1 MDNSK
6 RANRLVF
13 MTTQLVPANLI
24 SSQRFLDEN
33 TVEQK
38 QADEDYTVQYAL
50 VEVEGKGYMVVVDG
64 HHSLAAAIRDGVEP
78 ELEEC
83 DAETFRFAAQSPE
96 EFLQQ
101 HHHGDDYYYCARPE
115 VLVWQ

>member
-1 MDNSK
+1 
-6 RANRLVF
+6 

-50 VEVEGKGYMVVVDG
+50 VEVEGKEYMVVVDG
-64 HHSLAAAIRDGVEP
+64 HHSLAAAIRDGMEP
-78 ELEEC
+78 DLEKC
-83 DAETFRFAAQSPE
+83 DAETFAFAARSPE
-96 EFLQQ
+96 AFLEQY
-101 HHHGDDYYYCARPE
+101 HYGDDYYYCARPE

>member
-1 MDNSK
+1 MS
-6 RANRLVF
+6 
-13 MTTQLVPANLI
+13 QIPANLI

-50 VEVEGKGYMVVVDG
+50 VEVEGQEYMVVVDG

-78 ELEEC
+78 DLEEC
-83 DAETFRFAAQSPE
+83 ELETFSFAERNPDD
-96 EFLQQ
+96 FLIQ
-101 HHHGDDYYYCARPE
+101 HHHGDDYYYCANGK
-115 VLVWQ
+115 LVWQ

>member
-1 MDNSK
+1 
-6 RANRLVF
+6 

-24 SSQRFLDEN
+24 SSQRYLDEN
-33 TVEQK
+33 IVKQK
-38 QADEDYTVQYAL
+38 QANEDYTVQYAL
-50 VEVEGKGYMVVVDG
+50 VEVEGQEYMVVVDG

-83 DAETFRFAAQSPE
+83 DAETFRFAARSPE
-96 EFLQQ
+96 AFLEQY
-101 HHHGDDYYYCARPE
+101 HHGDDYYYCARPE